1 MKRVVIAAG
10 VAWAALALGSAVHAT
25 PITLGLFAPSA
36 PFPSTAERVELA
48 NRLGAEL
55 GKALNVPGSGRVY
68 ARAVDFGAA
77 VSKKEVTLALVDPAY
92 LTDPAVRAAGNFVV
106 IAVALAAGEKAER
119 TWQLVARAGAK
130 FTELKGKRVLVPSLG
145 GREAEFVIN
154 VLLGG
159 EVGRD
164 FFAKI
169 DPAPD
174 TASALAALELGKA
187 DATVVPVT
195 GELPAGTAE
204 VLPLPALSNPVL
216 VVYGGIDR
224 DAVLAAA
231 LSFKGDA
238 PIAGFSA
245 ADGRIV
251 GDLASRFHPP
261 AKRGPF
267 LIPAARLVVGDLI
280 EGRRFAIE
288 RTPVTAFVIAPTTR

>member
-1 MKRVVIAAG
+1 MKRVAIVAG
-10 VAWAALALGSAVHAT
+10 VAWLALALGSAVHAA

-55 GKALNVPGSGRVY
+55 GKALNAPGSGRVY
-68 ARAVDFGAA
+68 ARAADFAAA
-77 VSKKEVTLALVDPAY
+77 VKRGEVTLALVDPVY
-92 LTDPAVRAAGNFVV
+92 LASPAARAASSFAV
-106 IAVALAAGEKAER
+106 IAVALAADAKAER
-119 TWQLVARAGAK
+119 TWQLVARGGAK
-130 FTELKGKRVLVPSLG
+130 LTELKGKRVLVPSLG
-145 GREAEFVIN
+145 GRKTEFVIN

-204 VLPLPALSNPVL
+204 VLLPALSNPVL

-224 DAVLAAA
+224 AAVLAAA
-231 LSFKGDA
+231 LGFKSDS

-251 GDLASRFHPP
+251 SDLASRFHPP

-267 LIPAARLVVGDLI
+267 LIPATRLVVGDLI

-288 RTPVTAFVIAPTTR
+288 RTPVTSFVIAPATR